1 MNAPLK
7 QKRKGKT
14 KGRPRHRPTEAQR
27 RQVKTMIGFG
37 IPLADVSACLLVD
50 ARTLRKYY
58 GVEIETGRTHANSQV
73 AQALFKNAIGTPLE
87 VKDAQGRI
95 IERHERAGNVI
106 AQIFWLKCR
115 GGGMWV
121 DKDVRELTGPNG
133 MPLNQA
139 PAKVTFV
146 LPDNGRQER
155 PRLSTGDREL
165 IEQEVASRGNSE
177 AVEKSKSF

>member
-87 VKDAQGRI
+87 IKDAQGRV

-115 GGGMWV
+115 GGGTWV

-133 MPLNQA
+133 LPLNQEA
-139 PAKVTFV
+139 AKVVFTIPV
-146 LPDNGRQER
+146 NGREER
-155 PRLSTGDREL
+155 PRLSAEDRKL
-165 IEQEVASRGNSE
+165 IEQEVASG
-177 AVEKSKSF
+177 KD